1 MVKPKVR
8 NNMCMNVDPE
18 GLTKPVVEQIEFVK
32 QSMAD
37 AKGGPKRVLVLGGSG
52 GYGLA
57 SRIAAT
63 FGYGADTIGISF
75 EREPSERRD
84 GTPGWYNNEIFDKLA
99 TEAGHKAISL
109 NADAFA
115 NATRETVAELI
126 RTELGQVDLVVYSLA
141 APVRPD
147 PETGEL
153 YRSAIKPITEP
164 YDAVTVDVM
173 TGDMKPINIPVATE
187 EEVSSTIK
195 VMGGEDWAL
204 WTDYLLE
211 QGLLAEGATTVA
223 YSYIGPEITRLIY
236 RSGALGKAK
245 QHLEGTAAALSEKLS
260 VLGGRAYVS
269 VNKALVT
276 RASAVIPTMPVYI
289 AALYKVMKAKGV
301 HNWIRASILCGIET
315 SEKIISVEQRPHL
328 LNLCHRYFFRI
339 DSICATK
346 ISPAAQAVQPFRVV
360 GDLHIPI
367 RVEARILTGFTTKR
381 LVEIASVFGHFNGG
395 FGRKAADDRTR

>member
-301 HNWIRASILCGIET
+301 HEGCIEQIVRLFTDRLYGSADVLVDETGRIRLDDWEMRTDVQADVDAIMDKMGTTANIEGVT
-315 SEKIISVEQRPHL
+315 DLVGYRREFLELHGFK
-328 LNLCHRYFFRI
+328 
-339 DSICATK
+339 
-346 ISPAAQAVQPFRVV
+346 AV
-360 GDLHIPI
+360 
-367 RVEARILTGFTTKR
+367 
-381 LVEIASVFGHFNGG
+381 
-395 FGRKAADDRTR
+395 

>member
-1 MVKPKVR
+1 MVTPKVR
-8 NNMCMNVDPE
+8 NNMCMNVDPT
-18 GLTKPVVEQIEFVK
+18 GLTKPLVEQIEFVK

-37 AKGGPKRVLVLGGSG
+37 ATGGPKRVLVLGGSG

-115 NATRETVAELI
+115 NATREQVAELI
-126 RTELGQVDLVVYSLA
+126 RTEFGQVDLVVYSLA
-141 APVRPD
+141 SPVRPD

-153 YRSAIKPITEP
+153 YRSTIKPITEP
-164 YDAVTVDVM
+164 YEAVSVDVM

-211 QGLLAEGATTVA
+211 QGLLAQGATTVA

-245 QHLEGTAAALSEKLS
+245 EHLEGTAASLSEKLAS
-260 VLGGRAYVS
+260 LGGRAYVS

-301 HNWIRASILCGIET
+301 HEGCIEQIVRLFTDRLYGSADVLVDETGRIRLDDWEMRPDVQADVDAIMDKMGNTANIEGVT
-315 SEKIISVEQRPHL
+315 DLVGYRREFLELHGFK
-328 LNLCHRYFFRI
+328 
-339 DSICATK
+339 
-346 ISPAAQAVQPFRVV
+346 AV
-360 GDLHIPI
+360 
-367 RVEARILTGFTTKR
+367 
-381 LVEIASVFGHFNGG
+381 
-395 FGRKAADDRTR
+395 

>member
-1 MVKPKVR
+1 MIKPKVR
-8 NNMCMNVDPE
+8 NNMCMNVDPQ
-18 GLTKPVVEQIEFVK
+18 GLTKPVVDQIDFVK

-37 AKGGPKRVLVLGGSG
+37 ATDGPKRVLILGGSG

-63 FGYGADTIGISF
+63 FGYGADTISISY

-115 NATRETVAELI
+115 NATREQVAELI

-153 YRSAIKPITEP
+153 YRSTIKPITEP

-187 EEVSSTIK
+187 EEVASTVK

-204 WTDYLLE
+204 WTDYLLD
-211 QGLLAEGATTVA
+211 QGLLADGATTVA

-289 AALYKVMKAKGV
+289 AALYKVMKAKAVHEGCIEQIVRLFTDRLYGSADVLVDEAGRIRLDDWEMRKDVQDEVDAIMENMGTTANIEGV
-301 HNWIRASILCGIET
+301 TDLVGYRREFLELHG
-315 SEKIISVEQRPHL
+315 
-328 LNLCHRYFFRI
+328 F
-339 DSICATK
+339 D
-346 ISPAAQAVQPFRVV
+346 PA
-360 GDLHIPI
+360 
-367 RVEARILTGFTTKR
+367 
-381 LVEIASVFGHFNGG
+381 
-395 FGRKAADDRTR
+395 

>member
-8 NNMCMNVDPE
+8 NNMCMNVDPS
-18 GLTKPVVEQIEFVK
+18 GLAKPVADQIAFVK
-32 QSMAD
+32 ESMAG
-37 AKGGPKRVLVLGGSG
+37 AEGGPKRVLILGASG

-63 FGYGADTIGISF
+63 FGYGADTIGVSF

-84 GTPGWYNNEIFDKLA
+84 GTPGWYNNEVFDKLA
-99 TEAGHKAISL
+99 HEAGRKAVSI

-115 NATRETVAELI
+115 NATREQVAELI
-126 RTELGQVDLVVYSLA
+126 RKELGQVDLVVYSLA
-141 APVRPD
+141 SPVRPD

-153 YRSAIKPITEP
+153 YRSTIKPITEP

-187 EEVSSTIK
+187 EEVASTVK

-204 WTDYLLE
+204 WTDYLLAE
-211 QGLLAEGATTVA
+211 NLLAEGATTVA

-245 QHLEGTAAALSEKLS
+245 QHLEGTAAALAAKLAP
-260 VLGGRAYVS
+260 LGGRAFVS

-301 HNWIRASILCGIET
+301 HEGCIEQIVRLFTDRLYGSADVLVDEAGRIRLDDWEMREDVQADVDAIMAEMGTTANIQGVTDLVGYRREFL
-315 SEKIISVEQRPHL
+315 ELHG
-328 LNLCHRYFFRI
+328 F
-339 DSICATK
+339 
-346 ISPAAQAVQPFRVV
+346 AA
-360 GDLHIPI
+360 
-367 RVEARILTGFTTKR
+367 E
-381 LVEIASVFGHFNGG
+381 
-395 FGRKAADDRTR
+395 